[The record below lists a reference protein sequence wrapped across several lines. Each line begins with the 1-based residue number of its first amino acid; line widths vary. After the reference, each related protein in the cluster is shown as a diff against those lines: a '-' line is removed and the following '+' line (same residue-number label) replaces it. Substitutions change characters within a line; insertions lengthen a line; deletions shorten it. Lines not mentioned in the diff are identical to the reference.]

1 MHALAYGVG
10 ALGERLGFPAD
21 AVTELQC
28 QAERAGADSAF
39 MAELSRWQQLLPEKE
54 WPASEERDALLSP
67 WAQALG
73 MPPETLALLALLSAC
88 PGLKAAYG
96 RRGIPADIYWD
107 GLSDFRSKLLECRE
121 LRGINGTFVPGW
133 FQGLFRLQRFGI
145 GRFQYNMETLE
156 KDYPLPDGRVIPA
169 GAFKVGC
176 HIPSHGSALTDAVRM
191 DSYRR
196 AHQFFA
202 PRLYQGL
209 LIVSCSSWLMY
220 PAHPQFL
227 PKDSRVLR
235 FMSDFDLI
243 GQKEQEGFPDG
254 WRVFGRAWGAPYA
267 ALPEDTSLQR
277 AYKQWL
283 LQRGVTGR
291 GFGLMVFD
299 GERIINPHP

>member
-1 MHALAYGVG
+1 M
-10 ALGERLGFPAD
+10 
-21 AVTELQC
+21 T
-28 QAERAGADSAF
+28 
-39 MAELSRWQQLLPEKE
+39 LP
-54 WPASEERDALLSP
+54 
-67 WAQALG
+67 
-73 MPPETLALLALLSAC
+73 
-88 PGLKAAYG
+88 
-96 RRGIPADIYWD
+96 
-107 GLSDFRSKLLECRE
+107 
-121 LRGINGTFVPGW
+121 
-133 FQGLFRLQRFGI
+133 
-145 GRFQYNMETLE
+145 ETLE

-176 HIPSHGSALTDAVRM
+176 HIPSHGPALTDAARM